1 MQELSLHILDMV
13 ENSLRAKA
21 KFIEIKVKET
31 DDKLVIEVKDDGE
44 GMEGKMLRRAS
55 DPFVTTKSA
64 RKVGLGLSLLKESAL
79 NCEGDFKIHSRKGNG
94 TCVKV
99 SFKRG
104 HIDRPPMGDLKST
117 ILGLIVTHP
126 DRNFLFCYKKNGREF
141 VLDTREIKKILGP
154 EIKINHP
161 ELISYLDRE
170 LEGVGKK

>member
-21 KFIEIKVKET
+21 KFIEIKVRET
-31 DDKLVIEVKDDGE
+31 DDELVVEVKDDGE
-44 GMEGKMLRRAS
+44 GMDGKMLRRVS

-64 RKVGLGLSLLKESAL
+64 EKVGLGLSLLRQSAL
-79 NCEGDFKIHSRKGNG
+79 SCNGEFKIRSAEGKG
-94 TCVKV
+94 TCVRV
-99 SFKRG
+99 VFKYS
-104 HIDRPPMGDLKST
+104 HIDRPPMGDLKTT

-126 DRNFLFCYKKNGREF
+126 DRDFWFYYKKSGREF
-141 VLDTREIKKILGP
+141 VLDTREIKRILGP

-161 ELISYLDRE
+161 EVISYLDRE